1 MRSSMRTMRL
11 PLVAGALAA
20 AAFGVSQTATADEQP
35 TRDYV
40 VVFEKGASDAAA
52 RQAVEQ
58 AGGTVKSVNR
68 DIGVATVSSNRAD
81 FASRAAAR
89 PELVGAAGERS
100 IGRAPREAQARR
112 RAIEHDVTGPKAGHG
127 NPGSGS
133 GGDPLAS
140 RQWDMQM
147 IGATTEGSYRRE
159 QASHAV
165 RVGVIDTGIDGSH
178 PDIAPNFDAALSR
191 NFTVDRPDI
200 DGLCEDEPDRSC
212 SDPANVDEDGHG
224 THVAGTIAA
233 PLNGIGMAGV
243 APRAELVNLRAGQD
257 SGFFFVQPT
266 VDALTYAADNGV
278 DVVNMSFYVD
288 PWLYNC
294 AANPA
299 DSPAEQAEQRTI
311 VAAVQRALDY
321 ARAHDVTL
329 ISALGNEWTDLGHP
343 TTDETSPDYPVGTE
357 HSREIDNASCLSM
370 PTEADGV
377 IGISSVGPSKRKAF
391 YSNYGTEQTDL
402 AAPGGDSR
410 DTATGLASPQNVIL
424 APYPYDVGVAEKK
437 IGPDGQ
443 PTTPA
448 VIREDRNGQVAYY
461 QYIQGTSMAAPH
473 AVGVAALVIADRGK
487 ADRVHGGVTL
497 SPDIVER
504 VMRQTATDTAC
515 PAPRLF
521 DYPES
526 GPEFDAYCEGSKGRN
541 GFYGDGIVS
550 ATGVL
555 ARHR

>member
-35 TRDYV
+35 ARDYV
-40 VVFEKGASDAAA
+40 VVFEKGASDGAA

-58 AGGTVKSVNR
+58 AGGTVESVNR

-81 FASRAAAR
+81 FASRAAAQ

-100 IGRAPREAQARR
+100 IGRAPRDAQARW
-112 RAIEHDVTGPKAGHG
+112 RAIEHDDTGLKAGRG
-127 NPGSGS
+127 KPGSGS

-140 RQWDMQM
+140 LQWDMKM
-147 IGATTEGSYRRE
+147 IGATSEGSYRRE

-200 DGLCEDEPDRSC
+200 DGPCEEEPDQSC
-212 SDPANVDEDGHG
+212 NDPANVDEDGHG

-257 SGFFFVQPT
+257 SGFFFVKPT

-299 DSPAEQAEQRTI
+299 DSPEEQAEQRTI
-311 VAAVQRALDY
+311 VEAVQRALTY
-321 ARAHDVTL
+321 ARGHDVTL

-343 TTDETSPDYPVGTE
+343 TTDETSPDYPLNTE
-357 HSREIDNASCLSM
+357 HPRQVDNSCLSM

-410 DTATGLASPQNVIL
+410 DTATGLANPQNRIL
-424 APYPYDVGVAEKK
+424 APYPENVGREAGT

-443 PTTPA
+443 PTTP
-448 VIREDRNGQVAYY
+448 VVLREDRNGKVAYY

-473 AVGVAALVIADRGK
+473 AVGVAALVIADRGRS
-487 ADRVHGGVTL
+487 DRVHGGVTL
-497 SPDIVER
+497 SPDVVER
-504 VMRQTATDTAC
+504 VMRKTAMDTAC
-515 PAPRLF
+515 PEPRLF

-526 GPEFDAYCEGSKGRN
+526 PPEFNAYCEGSKDRN